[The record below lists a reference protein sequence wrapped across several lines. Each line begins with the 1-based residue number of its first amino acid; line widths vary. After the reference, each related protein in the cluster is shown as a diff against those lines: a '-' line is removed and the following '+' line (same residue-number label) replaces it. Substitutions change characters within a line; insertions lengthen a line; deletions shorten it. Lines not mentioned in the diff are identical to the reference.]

1 MTGQREK
8 KSPPRPTP
16 RKKKKIHPKW
26 TPPKNDSREVAACK
40 AAGWGSALGPS
51 PGQGREEPGGAEGF
65 WGWGAGWCRGGVV
78 RGLGCAAAPGGAGS
92 PFPRG
97 EGGEKADLIFNRR
110 EVYWPLLTR
119 RLGANRKIA
128 AGGAR
133 RPRRADKGGGAVRG
147 AVRCGAVRGGA
158 GRDAGRAA
166 GRCGVVRG
174 AQRPPP
180 RSWRRRVPAGPAGR
194 LRAGGGKVLILA
206 PELPSE
212 NKNK

>member
-8 KSPPRPTP
+8 KSPPRRTP
-16 RKKKKIHPKW
+16 RKKNKNPPQMDTPKKI
-26 TPPKNDSREVAACK
+26 T
-40 AAGWGSALGPS
+40 AGWGSALGPS

-65 WGWGAGWCRGGVV
+65 WGWGAGWCWRGAV

-158 GRDAGRAA
+158 GCGARCGARSGRPRGAGGAGSRLVPVGGSAPA
-166 GRCGVVRG
+166 EGRCCY
-174 AQRPPP
+174 
-180 RSWRRRVPAGPAGR
+180 
-194 LRAGGGKVLILA
+194 
-206 PELPSE
+206 
-212 NKNK
+212 